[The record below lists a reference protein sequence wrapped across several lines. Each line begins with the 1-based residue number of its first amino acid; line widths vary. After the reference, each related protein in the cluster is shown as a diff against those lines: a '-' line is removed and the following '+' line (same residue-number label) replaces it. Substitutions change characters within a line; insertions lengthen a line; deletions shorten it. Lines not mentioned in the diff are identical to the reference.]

1 MGFYKEVDTNEI
13 KNEVKTAIETE
24 LNGIIGSGTKIKHGV
39 FESYMYSRKTI
50 NSYTMTFTE
59 FSNTPTVVATAR
71 HNSNSI
77 IYAKI
82 RNVTTQSAII
92 DICTPTNTTQ
102 EFIAMCEWIAIGI

>member
-13 KNEVKTAIETE
+13 KNEVKTAIENE

-39 FESYMYSRKTI
+39 FETSMPVGKTLI
-50 NSYTMTFTE
+50 SYTISFTE

-71 HNSNSI
+71 HNSNSM

-82 RNVTTQSAII
+82 RNVTTKSAII
-92 DICTPTNTTQ
+92 DICTPTNITQ